1 MSSSANVAHASE
13 SDVELLVAAVAPVA
27 RVGLPRAADGAGI
40 GVAIVVLEEP
50 ADPARVVRALD
61 GVLFMGRTLRCT
73 FARGK
78 ASA

>member
-1 MSSSANVAHASE
+1 MPRQASD
-13 SDVELLVAAVAPVA
+13 SDVELHVAAVAPVA

-40 GVAIVVLEEP
+40 GVAFVVLEEP